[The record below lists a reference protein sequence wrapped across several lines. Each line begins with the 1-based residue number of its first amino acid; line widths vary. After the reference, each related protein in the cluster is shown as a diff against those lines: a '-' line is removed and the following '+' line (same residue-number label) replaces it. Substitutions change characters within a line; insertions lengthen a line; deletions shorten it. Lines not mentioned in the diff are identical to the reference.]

1 MILVFKYFRFFILII
16 ACLSIFACSMPK
28 IVVLNDPLT
37 AEEHLQLG
45 LSYERKGLLDEAIR
59 HYEEASKNDA
69 RGFLLIGN
77 LYLNQGKHD
86 QAEENYK
93 KAIKKDSKL
102 ADAYNNLAWLY
113 YIKGERL
120 DEAEDLVKKAIE
132 LEKGNQ
138 DKLKIYKD
146 TLDKVNKLKTK

>member
-1 MILVFKYFRFFILII
+1 MILLVKYFHFFILMVVPVLI
-16 ACLSIFACSMPK
+16 SACSMPK

-45 LSYERKGLLDEAIR
+45 LSYEKKGLLDEAIR

-69 RGFLLIGN
+69 RGFLFIGN
-77 LYLNQGKHD
+77 LYLNQGKHE
-86 QAEENYK
+86 QAEENYRR
-93 KAIKKDSKL
+93 AIKKNNKL

-120 DEAEDLVKKAIE
+120 DEAEDLIRKAME

-138 DKLKIYKD
+138 DKVKIYED
-146 TLDKVNKLKTK
+146 TLDKINKIKTK

>member
-1 MILVFKYFRFFILII
+1 
-16 ACLSIFACSMPK
+16 MPK